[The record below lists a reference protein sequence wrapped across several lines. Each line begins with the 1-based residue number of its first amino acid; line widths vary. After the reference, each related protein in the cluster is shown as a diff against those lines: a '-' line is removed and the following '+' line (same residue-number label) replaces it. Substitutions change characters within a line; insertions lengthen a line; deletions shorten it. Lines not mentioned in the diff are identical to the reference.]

1 MIVNIK
7 HYVKYFFR
15 IFDRFEDSVR
25 GTLSHVP
32 IVYAFIGGTAVVLFW
47 RAVWHTAD
55 IFEQVPGFIGWFFTP
70 EVQLVAMSTVLLSTG
85 VMVSTFIGDR
95 IILSGLKHEKK
106 IEEKTASEV
115 RSEMT
120 ILSRIEE
127 RLTVIESKIAAAE
140 DKEIDS

>member
-1 MIVNIK
+1 MIADIK
-7 HYVKYFFR
+7 RYAKYFFR
-15 IFDRFEDSVR
+15 IFDKFEDSVR

-55 IFEQVPGFIGWFFTP
+55 IFEQIPGFIGWFFTP

-95 IILSGLKHEKK
+95 IILSGLKHE
-106 IEEKTASEV
+106 EKLEAKTESEI
-115 RSEMT
+115 RTEIA
-120 ILSRIEE
+120 ILNRIEE
-127 RLTVIESKIAAAE
+127 RLTVLESKLTKTE
-140 DKEIDS
+140 DREIDS